1 MAITW
6 DEITL
11 ADDFTVVYPRIWKP
25 QPSWE
30 DRVTSI
36 LPSRFPLRFLE
47 GSAQSMKRKPNEK
60 DEAKAKT
67 QQTFFWGDGG
77 AWWAAVYG
85 VAQSRIRVKQLS
97 SSSSSIDPNAGKDQ
111 RQKQKGVAENE
122 VAR

>member
-1 MAITW
+1 
-6 DEITL
+6 
-11 ADDFTVVYPRIWKP
+11 
-25 QPSWE
+25 
-30 DRVTSI
+30 
-36 LPSRFPLRFLE
+36 
-47 GSAQSMKRKPNEK
+47 MKRKPSEK

-77 AWWAAVYG
+77 VWWAAVYG